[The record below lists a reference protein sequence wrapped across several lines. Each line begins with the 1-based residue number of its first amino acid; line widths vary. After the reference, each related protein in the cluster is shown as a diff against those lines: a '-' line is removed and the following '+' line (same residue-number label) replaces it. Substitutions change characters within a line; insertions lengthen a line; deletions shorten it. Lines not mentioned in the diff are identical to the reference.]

1 MDLRDL
7 PSYGLAEAAHYVRI
21 PEATLRSWT
30 RGRRYPTASG
40 PRNFQSVIQLPVPNK
55 SALSFTNLVEAH
67 VLSAIRR
74 EHQIQLD
81 RIRAAIGYLQK
92 QFRSKHPLADHNFE
106 TDGVDL
112 FIEKYGQLINVSRN
126 GQLEMKQIIEIYLR
140 RIERDRAGF
149 PIRLYPFTRK
159 VSASEPKSVVID
171 PEVSFGRP
179 VLAGTGI
186 PTAVIA
192 ERYKAGESMEE
203 LAADYS
209 RGRMDIEEAVRCEL
223 DLRAA

>member
-1 MDLRDL
+1 MELRSL

-40 PRNFQSVIQLPVPNK
+40 IRQFRSVIQIPNQEK
-55 SALSFTNLVEAH
+55 SVLSFTNLVEAH

-74 EHQIQLD
+74 EHRIRLD
-81 RIRAAIGYLQK
+81 RVRAAIDYLQRH
-92 QFRSKHPLADHNFE
+92 FPSKHPLADHNFE

-112 FIEKYGQLINVSRN
+112 FVEKYGEFINVSRD

-140 RIERDRAGF
+140 RIDRDRAGI
-149 PIRLYPFTRK
+149 PVRLYPFTRGI
-159 VSASEPKSVVID
+159 SANEPKSVMID

-179 VLAGTGI
+179 VLVGSGI

-203 LAADYS
+203 LADDYGRS
-209 RGRMDIEEAVRCEL
+209 RMDIEEAVRCEL